1 MTASMNIPL
10 FPLNSLMI
18 ASIATNAELLGT
30 TDFTHIAGQYGALG
44 MMTVALGAFS
54 VWMEKNRRKGE
65 KEDREERKLHHDAL
79 IKIIEQKDAVI
90 HKKDTVIEGIFLEDS
105 QRKR

>member
-1 MTASMNIPL
+1 MTSPMNIPL
-10 FPLNSLMI
+10 FPLASLMI
-18 ASIATNAELLGT
+18 ASVATNTEILGT

-79 IKIIEQKDAVI
+79 IKIIEQKEAVI
-90 HKKDTVIEGIFLEDS
+90 HKKDAIIEGALIKNSKADD
-105 QRKR
+105 

>member
-1 MTASMNIPL
+1 
-10 FPLNSLMI
+10 MI
-18 ASIATNAELLGT
+18 ASIATNTELLGT

-65 KEDREERKLHHDAL
+65 KEDREERKLHHSSL
-79 IKIIEQKDAVI
+79 IKIIEQKD
-90 HKKDTVIEGIFLEDS
+90 TVINRKDEIIEDAL
-105 QRKR
+105 RKGVNK

>member
-1 MTASMNIPL
+1 MNIPL
-10 FPLNSLMI
+10 FPITSLMI
-18 ASIATNAELLGT
+18 ASIATNTELLGT

-90 HKKDTVIEGIFLEDS
+90 EKKDTVIEGVFLKGKSLND
-105 QRKR
+105 